1 VYRGVVVRSGI
12 DWYGARNEWD
22 GVVIASLRWQ
32 YFGVSENIFV
42 YCQDMFNVL
51 LELIGLL
58 VCG

>member
-1 VYRGVVVRSGI
+1 
-12 DWYGARNEWD
+12 
-22 GVVIASLRWQ
+22 VVIASLRWQ